1 MTRSLLVAFGTF
13 VVSAAIATSSSAM
26 TFGDYDGSAGVLGD
40 RADVSELFSGR
51 LTAKEARRTK
61 HAEALKDLRENRKIA
76 PVVTDE
82 LPNIEAQ
89 RPLSLTLPF
98 LPKSPLEFPNLGENL

>member
-61 HAEALKDLRENRKIA
+61 HA
-76 PVVTDE
+76 
-82 LPNIEAQ
+82 AQ

-98 LPKSPLEFPNLGENL
+98 